1 MGSVRGSEEQAD
13 CGANQARRS
22 SSRAGSCVYEC
33 VSVETKGKG
42 GKGEEGGGREEEEE
56 GREEAAEA
64 GEEGEERQEGEKGK
78 EGEAGQEG
86 EEGGQE
92 RQKGQENQSITIR
105 LVPCFPTN
113 NPMSPQNHI
122 IIEQDSSQRHQ

>member
-33 VSVETKGKG
+33 VSVETKGEG
-42 GKGEEGGGREEEEE
+42 GEGEEGGGREEEEE

-64 GEEGEERQEGEKGK
+64 GEEGEERQER
-78 EGEAGQEG
+78 QE
-86 EEGGQE
+86 GQE
-92 RQKGQENQSITIR
+92 RKEGKERKEEQKGQKGQENQSITIR

>member
-33 VSVETKGKG
+33 VSVETKGEG

-64 GEEGEERQEGEKGK
+64 GEEGEERQER
-78 EGEAGQEG
+78 QE
-86 EEGGQE
+86 GQE
-92 RQKGQENQSITIR
+92 RKEGKERKEEQKGQKGQENQSITIR